1 MIIKKQ
7 NKNKQGCIKIGV
19 LGACATVGV
28 IAEKNGINMRLWKNW
43 ISSNCLN
50 KNKLSWCTVYDI
62 DL

>member
-28 IAEKNGINMRLWKNW
+28 IAEKNGINMRL
-43 ISSNCLN
+43 
-50 KNKLSWCTVYDI
+50 
-62 DL
+62 